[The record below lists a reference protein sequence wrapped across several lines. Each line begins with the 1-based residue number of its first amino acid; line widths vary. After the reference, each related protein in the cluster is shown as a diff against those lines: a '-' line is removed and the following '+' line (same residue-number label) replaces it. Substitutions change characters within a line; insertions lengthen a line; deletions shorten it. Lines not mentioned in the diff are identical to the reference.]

1 MNNKSY
7 LVTYLITLVG
17 GIALVV
23 LNGRA
28 RLFDA
33 IAVLIG
39 IIFLVLGV
47 VSLLGSFRLTKA
59 DKAAGRKPSVSL
71 AVASAGALGLGL
83 LMVFAPG
90 LFIHYLVYVIGIVL
104 ILCGVLQ
111 LYNFV
116 PSMRSFGLSWLYL
129 GIPAVCMLA
138 GVLIM
143 ILGPAKVMNFMAL
156 LTGSVLIVYSL
167 NGFVGYLAAAKL
179 MKSAKAGPELVD
191 VK

>member
-1 MNNKSY
+1 MKTLEKFVNPQPGFNVCVEKRIMNNKSY

-71 AVASAGALGLGL
+71 AVAFCRCPRLRIA
-83 LMVFAPG
+83 
-90 LFIHYLVYVIGIVL
+90 
-104 ILCGVLQ
+104 
-111 LYNFV
+111 
-116 PSMRSFGLSWLYL
+116 
-129 GIPAVCMLA
+129 
-138 GVLIM
+138 
-143 ILGPAKVMNFMAL
+143 
-156 LTGSVLIVYSL
+156 
-167 NGFVGYLAAAKL
+167 NGFCSGAFHTLSGICHRHCTDIVRRIA
-179 MKSAKAGPELVD
+179 V
-191 VK
+191 V

>member
-71 AVASAGALGLGL
+71 AVASAGALG
-83 LMVFAPG
+83 
-90 LFIHYLVYVIGIVL
+90 
-104 ILCGVLQ
+104 
-111 LYNFV
+111 
-116 PSMRSFGLSWLYL
+116 
-129 GIPAVCMLA
+129 
-138 GVLIM
+138 
-143 ILGPAKVMNFMAL
+143 
-156 LTGSVLIVYSL
+156 
-167 NGFVGYLAAAKL
+167 
-179 MKSAKAGPELVD
+179 
-191 VK
+191 